1 TITVHNNGPSTATNV
16 IVTDNLPAHTSF
28 VSGVDGSNNVVC
40 TQVIAGVIKCNLGS
54 IDPGQ
59 EKTIFITLHILSN
72 TPDGTDVTNCATADA
87 NNSDPSI
94 PGCDTISVS
103 ALADLWIDKQGMAPA
118 GNPSGALVYFIT
130 VHNTSGFVAD
140 DTPTSGSGGPSDAQ
154 NVHVVDQLPLT
165 SKSIVVQFLS
175 PSCSYNKA
183 LNQVTCNTATLPFG
197 TNVTY
202 QIQIQIKGS
211 KGTLPNTACVT
222 STTPDP
228 ADTPSCQTGSNNF
241 DTVNNVVQGSTG
253 KPKRP

>member
-1 TITVHNNGPSTATNV
+1 
-16 IVTDNLPAHTSF
+16 
-28 VSGVDGSNNVVC
+28 
-40 TQVIAGVIKCNLGS
+40 
-54 IDPGQ
+54 
-59 EKTIFITLHILSN
+59 
-72 TPDGTDVTNCATADA
+72 
-87 NNSDPSI
+87 
-94 PGCDTISVS
+94 
-103 ALADLWIDKQGMAPA
+103 
-118 GNPSGALVYFIT
+118 
-130 VHNTSGFVAD
+130 
-140 DTPTSGSGGPSDAQ
+140 
-154 NVHVVDQLPLT
+154 VVDQLPLT